1 MNRTLIV
8 LGIGCLAAGLL
19 WPWLRQLPLGRLP
32 GDIVIVRENFRLYLP
47 LSSSL
52 LLSLVVTV
60 ILWLLRK

>member
-19 WPWLRQLPLGRLP
+19 WPRLRHLFLGRVP
-32 GDIVIVRENFRLYLP
+32 GDGVIVRENFRLSLP
-47 LSSSL
+47 FPSSL
-52 LLSLVVTV
+52 LFGLVVTV